1 MTGSAILAG
10 RSSLKAMVFHR
21 QPVQYA
27 ESIDNS

>member
-10 RSSLKAMVFHR
+10 ISGLKAMVFQR

-27 ESIDNS
+27 KSIDIG